1 MRELKRPAEY
11 SRSLQTLHSRF
22 ATRGTRARWRGP
34 QRGCSM
40 TDLRKLTMFTVAALM
55 LSPASGLAQVAGNS
69 AATGPAAPSGDAAVS
84 PASGNAQA
92 GGARVSDRPGAGA
105 GV

>member
-1 MRELKRPAEY
+1 
-11 SRSLQTLHSRF
+11 
-22 ATRGTRARWRGP
+22 
-34 QRGCSM
+34 M

-105 GV
+105 GVNSGVLDNGTTGDTIGTGHGTSGGTDATPRH